1 MFLIENE
8 CNTSMRC
15 LFYFHV
21 AYAVE
26 RLINVSAELIS
37 ESLVKFDCLENFA
50 ALPLPY
56 L

>member
-1 MFLIENE
+1 MFLTENE
-8 CNTSMRC
+8 CKTSMRC

-21 AYAVE
+21 TYAVE
-26 RLINVSAELIS
+26 RLINVSAELIL
-37 ESLVKFDCLENFA
+37 ESLAKFECLENFS